1 MSALP
6 LPYLYPCPTDSTSK
20 QYSKSTIIYTLIILY
35 FRPQEYFVY
44 PMVVQEAVS
53 VVGVAR

>member
-20 QYSKSTIIYTLIILY
+20 QYSITYTLIILY